1 MKEALFYQK
10 LEGSKIKCD
19 LCSHRCIISPGK
31 RGICGVRENRDGV
44 LYTLVY
50 GKTITNNIDPIEKKP
65 LFHFYPGSKSYSIA
79 TAGCNFR
86 CLHCQNWQ
94 ISQLK
99 DGEIPGEEFTPE
111 EIVEDAVSSRCESIA
126 YTYTEPTIFYEYAFD
141 TAKIAHKKGLK
152 NIVIPNGYI
161 SEEALREI
169 SPYLD
174 AANIDLKSMSDS
186 FYRKV
191 CGARLKPVLDNIKL
205 YHKLGIW
212 IEVTTLIILGYNDG
226 PEELKE
232 IARFIRDIDK
242 GIPWHVSRFF
252 PAYKLANVPYTPLKT
267 LENAVEIAKKA
278 GLEYVYQG
286 NVGEGE
292 NTFCPNCGKLLIK
305 RAGFNLI
312 GNKIKN
318 DRCPYCEK
326 TIAGIGMDG
335 ERCNHDRKS

>member
-1 MKEALFYQK
+1 MKEALVYQK
-10 LEGSKIKCD
+10 LEGNKIKCN
-19 LCSHRCIISPGK
+19 LCSHRCVISPGK
-31 RGICGVRENRDGV
+31 RGICRVRENRDGV
-44 LYTLVY
+44 LYSLVY
-50 GKTITNNIDPIEKKP
+50 GKVVTNNIDPIEKKP

-99 DGEIPGEEFTPE
+99 DGEITGEEFTPE
-111 EIVEDAVSSRCESIA
+111 EVVEDALGSGCESIA

-141 TAKIAHKKGLK
+141 TAEIAHEKGLK
-152 NIVIPNGYI
+152 NIFITNGYI

-174 AANIDLKSMSDS
+174 AANKDLKSMKDN

-191 CGARLKPVLDNIKL
+191 CGARLKPVLDSIKL
-205 YHKLGIW
+205 HHMLGIW
-212 IEVTTLIILGYNDG
+212 LEVTTLIIPGYNDSS
-226 PEELKE
+226 EELEE

-242 GIPWHVSRFF
+242 NIPWHVSRFF
-252 PAYKLANVPYTPLKT
+252 PAYQLMNVPTTPLDT
-267 LENAVEIAKKA
+267 LKKAVEIGREV

-292 NTFCPNCGKLLIK
+292 NTFCPNCGKLLRK
-305 RAGFNLI
+305 RTGFDFVE
-312 GNKIKN
+312 NKI
-318 DRCPYCEK
+318 
-326 TIAGIGMDG
+326 
-335 ERCNHDRKS
+335 

>member
-10 LEGSKIKCD
+10 LEEGKIKCN
-19 LCSHRCIISPGK
+19 LCSHRCVISSGK

-44 LYTLVY
+44 LYSLVY
-50 GKTITNNIDPIEKKP
+50 GKVVTNNIDPVEKKP

-99 DGEIPGEEFTPE
+99 DGEIIGEEFTPE
-111 EIVEDAVSSRCESIA
+111 EIVEDAVSSECESIA

-141 TAKIAHKKGLK
+141 TAKIARKKGLK
-152 NIVIPNGYI
+152 NIFITNGYI
-161 SEEALREI
+161 SEEALKEI
-169 SPYLD
+169 SSYLD

-186 FYRKV
+186 FYKKV
-191 CGARLKPVLDNIKL
+191 CNARLKPVLNSIKL
-205 YHKLGIW
+205 YYTLGIW
-212 IEVTTLIILGYNDG
+212 EEITTLIIPGYNDS

-232 IARFIRDIDK
+232 IARFIREKDK
-242 GIPWHVSRFF
+242 SIPWHVSRFF
-252 PAYKLANVPYTPLKT
+252 PAYKLVNVPPTPLKT
-267 LENAVEIAKKA
+267 LEKAVKIGKQA
-278 GLEYVYQG
+278 GLKYVYQG

-305 RAGFNLI
+305 RTGFNTI
-312 GNKIKN
+312 ENKVKN
-318 DRCPYCEK
+318 GSCPYCGSAI
-326 TIAGIGMDG
+326 TGIGMDG
-335 ERCNHDRKS
+335 ERVKT